1 MFTNILSAHPNVK
14 LFITHGGLLSTT
26 ESIYHGVPI
35 LAIPIFADQ
44 PMNAARAVE
53 GGYALQ
59 LDYRDPDF
67 TEEKVEQLINEL
79 LNNPKYIENAR
90 HRSKL
95 FHDRP
100 MSPMETA
107 VYWVEYV
114 IRHKGADHLKNAG
127 TKLPLYKY
135 LMIDVLVFV
144 LLIVFLSLKV
154 IKIAYKKFN
163 RKQQKVKLN

>member
-26 ESIYHGVPI
+26 ETIYHGVPI
-35 LAIPIFADQ
+35 LAIPLFADQ
-44 PMNAARAVE
+44 PLNAARAVE
-53 GGYALQ
+53 AGYALQ

-67 TEEKVEQLINEL
+67 TEEKVERFINEL
-79 LNNPKYIENAR
+79 LNNPKYIENVR
-90 HRSKL
+90 RRSEL

-127 TKLPLYKY
+127 AKLPLYKY
-135 LMIDVLVFV
+135 LMVDVLVFV
-144 LLIVFLSLKV
+144 LLIVSLSCKI
-154 IKIAYKKFN
+154 IKIVWNKLS
-163 RKQQKVKLN
+163 RKPQKIKLN

>member
-1 MFTNILSAHPNVK
+1 MFTNILSAHPNIK

-26 ESIYHGVPI
+26 ETIYHGVPI

-53 GGYALQ
+53 GGYALK
-59 LDYRDPDF
+59 LAYRDPDF

-79 LNNPKYIENAR
+79 LNNPKYTENVKR
-90 HRSKL
+90 RSEL

-127 TKLPLYKY
+127 AKLPLYKY
-135 LMIDVLVFV
+135 LMVDVLVFV
-144 LLIVFLSLKV
+144 FVIVFLSC
-154 IKIAYKKFN
+154 KISKIVYKKLTKKQ
-163 RKQQKVKLN
+163 RKIKLN